1 MINQISN
8 RVKQRYE
15 DIYLKN
21 NKVCIAVDGKEEIVA
36 DGMGIDVI
44 KTDIDSCKK
53 ESMIYYYDG
62 GIRKVCSMDRSDY
75 LNHTNLISQQSI
87 GMDVMRDNCSIL
99 CKHFRN
105 EEELAKRENIHKR
118 LGFGMYNEKLI
129 YKHHKCVG
137 IDSTYEGEKEIK
149 PKGSREIYV
158 KMIKE
163 DVVGHPPLE
172 LIVSISLS
180 SVLLGYIGEELSLD
194 TQIVHLYGNSTTGK
208 STALKL
214 AISLFGYPDVKKN
227 GLFSTYNATE
237 NALIKQ
243 LEGIKGVPFA
253 FDEISMS
260 KINNFSQMPDVK
272 KNGLFSTYNATE
284 NALIKQLEGIK
295 GVPFAFDEISMSK
308 INNFSQMIYKIANGV
323 EKSRLNSKSEQI
335 KKEPWLTTIM
345 SNGEKSL
352 VGSAD
357 KNAGIHVRVLEFESV
372 MWTKS
377 SEHSEKINSIILDNY
392 GHLGFEFAQYLM
404 DLGKEYINEEYYK
417 TKSKLKSIFEKRR
430 IKDNFIDRR
439 INKIAIIILTM
450 QLFERMMNI
459 KMNRNKVLQLILN
472 TEIESIKQRN
482 FDKSFMNYFKEYV
495 SANIVRFSTTK
506 KINDVKDYVG
516 NIKRKEKYLEFEI
529 LPEKF
534 KEIVK
539 EGGFEDDKVVL
550 KELKKSGYLECE
562 KDRYT
567 RKRETQAGIKI
578 PLIVIKIPTGNKK
591 NKVS

>member
-1 MINQISN
+1 MN
-8 RVKQRYE
+8 KQNKANNIPYPSVYPKS
-15 DIYLKN
+15 DGIYFKSE
-21 NKVCIAVDGKEEIVA
+21 GEERRITTQK
-36 DGMGIDVI
+36 MGLSYI
-44 KTDIDSCKK
+44 KTDIESNIKESLLYYFDNGVKK
-53 ESMIYYYDG
+53 EIT
-62 GIRKVCSMDRSDY
+62 MDRSEY
-75 LNHTNLISQQSI
+75 LNPTNLIAKQNI
-87 GMDVMRDNCSIL
+87 GLDVMRDNVNSL
-99 CKHFRN
+99 SQHFRN
-105 EEELAKRENIHKR
+105 EEERAQRINIHKT
-118 LGFGMYNEKLI
+118 LGFGKYEDTEI
-129 YKHHKCVG
+129 YKLYKCIG
-137 IDSTYEGEKEIK
+137 IDSTYEGDKEIK
-149 PKGSREIYV
+149 PKGSRETYI

-163 DVVGHPPLE
+163 DILGYPQLE
-172 LIVSISLS
+172 LILSIGLS
-180 SVLLGYIGEELSLD
+180 AVVLGYVGEELSLD

-214 AISLFGYPDVKKN
+214 AISLFGYPDVKKS

-260 KINNFSQMPDVK
+260 KTKNFTD
-272 KNGLFSTYNATE
+272 
-284 NALIKQLEGIK
+284 
-295 GVPFAFDEISMSK
+295 
-308 INNFSQMIYKIANGV
+308 MIYKISNGV
-323 EKSRLNSKSEQI
+323 DKARLNKNSEQV

-352 VGSAD
+352 VGSAN
-357 KNAGIHVRVLEFESV
+357 KNAGIHVRVLEFESI

-377 SEHSEKINSIILDNY
+377 SEHSERINSVILDNY
-392 GHLGFEFAQYLM
+392 GHLGFEFAEYLM
-404 DLGKEYINEEYYK
+404 DLGKDHIYEEYYK
-417 TKSKLKSIFEKRR
+417 IKLKLKSIFEKNN

-439 INKIAIIILTM
+439 INKISIIILTM
-450 QLFERMMNI
+450 QLFEKMMTI
-459 KMNRNKVLQLILN
+459 TIDKNKILRLIIGA
-472 TEIESIKQRN
+472 ERESIKQRN
-482 FDKSFMNYFKEYV
+482 FDKSFIKYFKEYV
-495 SANIVRFSTTK
+495 SSNKVRFSKDK
-506 KINDVKDYVG
+506 KIDNVRDYIG
-516 NIKRKEKYLEFEI
+516 NIKIKDKYLEFEI

-567 RKRETQAGIKI
+567 RKRKTQAGIKI

>member
-1 MINQISN
+1 MSTTNN
-8 RVKQRYE
+8 TVNLPYP
-15 DIYLKN
+15 DIYSKN
-21 NKVCIAVDGKEEIVA
+21 QKVYQRVDGEEVRVS
-36 DGMGIDVI
+36 DGMGISII
-44 KTDIDSCKK
+44 KTDIDSNNI
-53 ESMIYYYDG
+53 ESMIYYYEFG
-62 GIRKVCSMDRSDY
+62 TKKQLSMERGDY
-75 LNHTNLISQQSI
+75 LNPTNLIKYQNR
-87 GMDVMRDNCSIL
+87 GLDVMRDNMYTL
-99 CKHFRN
+99 TKHFRN
-105 EEELAKRENIHKR
+105 QEVVAKRENIHKK
-118 LGFGMYNEKLI
+118 LGFGIYNEKLI
-129 YKHHKCVG
+129 YKHHKCIGV
-137 IDSTYEGEKEIK
+137 DSTYEGEKEIK
-149 PKGSREIYV
+149 PKGNRETYV
-158 KMIKE
+158 KMIEE
-163 DVVGHPPLE
+163 DVIGHPPLE

-214 AISLFGYPDVKKN
+214 AISLFGY
-227 GLFSTYNATE
+227 
-237 NALIKQ
+237 
-243 LEGIKGVPFA
+243 
-253 FDEISMS
+253 
-260 KINNFSQMPDVK
+260 PDVK

-392 GHLGFEFAQYLM
+392 GYLGFEFAQYLM

-417 TKSKLKSIFEKRR
+417 TKSKLKSIFEKKR

-439 INKIAIIILTM
+439 INKISIIILTM

-459 KMNRNKVLQLILN
+459 KMNRKKVLQLILN

-495 SANIVRFSTTK
+495 SANVVRFSTTK

-516 NIKRKEKYLEFEI
+516 NVKRKEKYLEFEI

-562 KDRYT
+562 KDRFT

-578 PLIVIKIPTGNKK
+578 PLIVIKIPISNTK